1 MEFKYDAT
9 TSEGRAVAGVLEAG
23 SETAAEQ
30 MLWDA
35 GLVILSLKRSLKLP
49 KAHQILPSVF
59 GVSRKDVIVFSRNLA
74 SLLDAGIPLLRGLS
88 ILSRHGKES
97 FKEVLRDVIR
107 DLEEGASFSEACAKF
122 PGVFPKFYVF
132 LLKTGEEIGNL
143 GSVLKE
149 TAAHMEKEEATK
161 AKVKKSLAY
170 PMFVV
175 VLAVVAVIVMLG
187 FVVPKLTEMFD
198 EFGGEIPPT
207 TALLVALGD
216 FFGAYVMYMLV
227 GLIVSVVS
235 LVLYIK
241 TKRGKRA
248 KDMFLMKVPI
258 LGGAIL
264 KSSLSRFTRNIGM
277 LVGAGVTLYEA
288 LELTGETTDNT
299 VVADAIERIR
309 NNVRDGMLFSEA
321 MAAEPIVPLLLSEL
335 VGIGEETG
343 NLENQLTKVS
353 HFYEEEAEAAVSKVT
368 GMLTPALTVG
378 TGLMIGFLAVAM
390 FSSIYGMADVI
401 E

>member
-1 MEFKYDAT
+1 MDFKYDAT
-9 TSEGRAVAGVLEAG
+9 TSEGRAVAGVLEAE

-35 GLVILSLKRSLKLP
+35 GLVILNLKRSLRLP

-59 GVSRKDVIVFSRNLA
+59 GVNRKDVVVFSSSLA

-97 FKEVLRDVIR
+97 FKEVLRDVIKN
-107 DLEEGASFSEACAKF
+107 LEEGSSFSEACAKF
-122 PGVFPKFYVF
+122 PRVFPKFYVF

-143 GSVLKE
+143 GAVLKE

-161 AKVKKSLAY
+161 SKVKKSLAY

-175 VLAVVAVIVMLG
+175 LLAICAVIVMLG
-187 FVVPKLTEMFD
+187 FVVPKLTDMFD
-198 EFGGEIPPT
+198 EFGGEIPAT
-207 TALLVALGD
+207 TQVLVSLGD
-216 FFGAYVMYMLV
+216 FFGAYVMHMLV

-235 LVLYIK
+235 TVLYIK

-248 KDMFLMKVPI
+248 KDRFLMKVPI

-288 LELTGETTDNT
+288 LELTGETTDNS

-309 NNVRDGMLFSEA
+309 HNVRDGMLFSEA

-353 HFYEEEAEAAVSKVT
+353 HFYEEEAEAAVAKVT

-390 FSSIYGMADVI
+390 FSAIYGMADVI